1 MTKVNVVGEELLLR
15 KNKMLI
21 DNIYYVIINRIYR
34 IQIMTNDNYY
44 L

>member
-21 DNIYYVIINRIYR
+21 DNIYYIIINRIYR
-34 IQIMTNDNYY
+34 IQIVTTTKGY
-44 L
+44 

>member
-21 DNIYYVIINRIYR
+21 DNIYYIIINRIYR
-34 IQIMTNDNYY
+34 IQIVTNDNNY